1 MQIVDAHHHLWDA
14 ADPRYMNFRGGGR
27 QRFWGNFN
35 ETSARYL
42 VDDYLRDFRPAGL
55 VKSVHVEAGFD
66 PSDPIAETRLLQAMA
81 DDPTAAGFPHA
92 IVALTDLSDPQVERV
107 LEAQA
112 SHANVRGV
120 RQMLNRDETSMLCLA
135 DRDHLADS
143 QWQRNFALLRGY
155 GLSFDLSVNPAQ
167 MPQAA
172 ALARAHPDI
181 PLALCHLGFP
191 IERHGWGI
199 ECWRAGMAALR
210 DCPNVCVKMS
220 GIGMF
225 DRYWTRE
232 SVRRIVCEALDLFG
246 PDRMMFGS
254 NFPIDKLMASAV
266 ELKQALLDVTGMLS
280 DEEQRQLFFGTASR
294 FYRI

>member
-1 MQIVDAHHHLWDA
+1 
-14 ADPRYMNFRGGGR
+14 
-27 QRFWGNFN
+27 
-35 ETSARYL
+35 
-42 VDDYLRDFRPAGL
+42 
-55 VKSVHVEAGFD
+55 
-66 PSDPIAETRLLQAMA
+66 
-81 DDPTAAGFPHA
+81 
-92 IVALTDLSDPQVERV
+92 
-107 LEAQA
+107 
-112 SHANVRGV
+112 
-120 RQMLNRDETSMLCLA
+120 MLCLA

-266 ELKQALLDVTGMLS
+266 ELKQALLDVTGVLS